1 MTEHRTTSEEEAQV
15 EERAFQ
21 TEVQQVLQILVHS
34 LYTDKDV
41 FLRELVSN
49 ASDALD
55 KIRFRSL
62 TDQGVVDPD
71 AELEIDI
78 SVDKSARKLT
88 IRDTGIGMSR
98 DEVNSNIGTIAHSGS
113 REFLERLSSEQDEEQ
128 RLKLIGQFGVGF
140 YSVFMVAERVV
151 LTTRSADAGADAVVW
166 ESTGDGSYTVATTR
180 DKTDR
185 GTEIQV
191 FVRSD
196 CEEYLDAHR
205 LEAVVRRH
213 SDYVAYPIRVAGK
226 QANEASALW
235 ARPRNEITEEQ
246 YKEFY
251 QHLSGDHQ
259 EPLVWEH
266 VAVDVP
272 IQFFAVLYV
281 PRQSPLELLFSPE
294 PKVRVNLHVKRVFI
308 QDDCEVLPLYLRFVR
323 GVVDCDD
330 LPLNVA
336 RESLQNNPVVARI
349 RQTLTRRVLS
359 CIEGLVDRDP
369 AAFLTFWESFGIVLK
384 EGVARDFEHR
394 EQVGKLLRFYSSFS
408 EKLATDDGPADA
420 DAREAQAE
428 EATQEADAEADAGK
442 DAESEEKARTPE
454 TEGLISLQDYVDRM
468 KSDQEKIF
476 YLGGDSRAA
485 VEQSPLLEAF
495 RRHDLEVLYL
505 TDPVDEW
512 VVGSMQDFD
521 GKPFQAIDAEDVE
534 LPEEVKLE
542 GTEDAGDK
550 ERTIELVSYLKK
562 ELEERVG
569 DVRES
574 SRLSDSPCA
583 LVTPKGGVSQQMER
597 LMRISDESFPLTRRT
612 LEINPRHATIRN
624 MGDLLKTQRDSE
636 ELKSW
641 SHFLVD
647 YVLLAEGQVEDPQRV
662 MGQIQ
667 KMMGAASEAAL
678 SARKQ
683 EDS

>member
-1 MTEHRTTSEEEAQV
+1 MTEHHTTGEQEAQV

-62 TDQGVVDPD
+62 TDRGIVDPD

-78 SVDKSARKLT
+78 SVDNTARKLT

-98 DEVNSNIGTIAHSGS
+98 DEVNRNIGTIAHSGS
-113 REFLERLSSEQDEEQ
+113 REFLERLSAEQDEEQ

-140 YSVFMVAERVV
+140 YSVFMIAERVV
-151 LTTRSADAGADAVVW
+151 LTTRSADPDADAVIW

-180 DKTDR
+180 DKTGR

-196 CEEYLDAHR
+196 CDEYLDAHR

-213 SDYVAYPIRVAGK
+213 SDYVAYPIKVAGK

-235 ARPRNEITEEQ
+235 ARPRNEITDEQ

-272 IQFFAVLYV
+272 IQFHAVLYL
-281 PRQSPLELLFSPE
+281 PRQSPLELLFSPD

-336 RESLQNNPVVARI
+336 RESLQNNPVVVKI

-359 CIEGLVDRDP
+359 CIEGLADRDP

-408 EKLATDDGPADA
+408 GKLAVDAGSAEAD
-420 DAREAQAE
+420 
-428 EATQEADAEADAGK
+428 QEADAESG
-442 DAESEEKARTPE
+442 EKSRTPQ
-454 TEGLISLQDYVDRM
+454 TEGLVSLQDYVDRM
-468 KSDQEKIF
+468 KSDQEKVF
-476 YLGGDSRAA
+476 YLSGESRAA

-521 GKPFQAIDAEDVE
+521 GKPFQAVDAEDVE

-542 GTEDAGDK
+542 GGEDAADK
-550 ERTIELVSYLKK
+550 ERTIELASFLKK

-569 DVRES
+569 DVKES

-583 LVTPKGGVSQQMER
+583 LVTPSGGLSQQMER
-597 LMRISDESFPLTRRT
+597 LMRVSDENFPATRRT
-612 LEINPRHATIRN
+612 LEINPRHAAIRN
-624 MGDLLKTQRDSE
+624 MGELLKAQRDSP

-641 SHFLVD
+641 AHFLVD

-662 MGQIQ
+662 MAQIQ

-678 SARKQ
+678 EARRSQ

>member
-1 MTEHRTTSEEEAQV
+1 MTEHHSTGEQEAQV

-62 TDQGVVDPD
+62 TDQGIVDPD

-78 SVDKSARKLT
+78 SVDNTAKKLT

-98 DEVNSNIGTIAHSGS
+98 DEVNRNIGTIAHSGS
-113 REFLERLSSEQDEEQ
+113 REFLERLSAEQDEEQ

-140 YSVFMVAERVV
+140 YSVFMIAERVV
-151 LTTRSADAGADAVVW
+151 LTTRSADPEAEAVVW
-166 ESTGDGSYTVATTR
+166 ESTGDGSYTIATTR
-180 DKTDR
+180 DKTGR

-213 SDYVAYPIRVAGK
+213 SDYVAYPIKVAGK

-235 ARPRNEITEEQ
+235 ARPRNEITDEQ

-272 IQFFAVLYV
+272 IQFYAVLYV
-281 PRQSPLELLFSPE
+281 PRQSPLELLFSPD

-336 RESLQNNPVVARI
+336 RESLQNNPVVVKI

-359 CIEGLVDRDP
+359 CIEGLADRDP

-408 EKLATDDGPADA
+408 GKLA
-420 DAREAQAE
+420 
-428 EATQEADAEADAGK
+428 AEAAP
-442 DAESEEKARTPE
+442 AEDEEKTRTPQ
-454 TEGLISLQDYVDRM
+454 TEGLVSLQDYVDRM

-476 YLGGDSRAA
+476 YLSGESRPG

-542 GTEDAGDK
+542 GAEDAGDK
-550 ERTIELVSYLKK
+550 ERTIELASFLKK

-569 DVRES
+569 DVKES

-597 LMRISDESFPLTRRT
+597 LMRVSDENFPVTRRT
-612 LEINPRHATIRN
+612 LEINPRHAAIRN
-624 MGDLLKTQRDSE
+624 MGELLKAQRDSP

-641 SHFLVD
+641 AHFLVD

-678 SARKQ
+678 QARRSQ

>member
-1 MTEHRTTSEEEAQV
+1 
-15 EERAFQ
+15 
-21 TEVQQVLQILVHS
+21 
-34 LYTDKDV
+34 
-41 FLRELVSN
+41 
-49 ASDALD
+49 
-55 KIRFRSL
+55 
-62 TDQGVVDPD
+62 
-71 AELEIDI
+71 
-78 SVDKSARKLT
+78 
-88 IRDTGIGMSR
+88 
-98 DEVNSNIGTIAHSGS
+98 
-113 REFLERLSSEQDEEQ
+113 
-128 RLKLIGQFGVGF
+128 
-140 YSVFMVAERVV
+140 
-151 LTTRSADAGADAVVW
+151 
-166 ESTGDGSYTVATTR
+166 
-180 DKTDR
+180 
-185 GTEIQV
+185 
-191 FVRSD
+191 
-196 CEEYLDAHR
+196 
-205 LEAVVRRH
+205 
-213 SDYVAYPIRVAGK
+213 
-226 QANEASALW
+226 
-235 ARPRNEITEEQ
+235 
-246 YKEFY
+246 
-251 QHLSGDHQ
+251 
-259 EPLVWEH
+259 
-266 VAVDVP
+266 
-272 IQFFAVLYV
+272 
-281 PRQSPLELLFSPE
+281 
-294 PKVRVNLHVKRVFI
+294 
-308 QDDCEVLPLYLRFVR
+308 
-323 GVVDCDD
+323 
-330 LPLNVA
+330 
-336 RESLQNNPVVARI
+336 
-349 RQTLTRRVLS
+349 
-359 CIEGLVDRDP
+359 
-369 AAFLTFWESFGIVLK
+369 
-384 EGVARDFEHR
+384 
-394 EQVGKLLRFYSSFS
+394 
-408 EKLATDDGPADA
+408 
-420 DAREAQAE
+420 
-428 EATQEADAEADAGK
+428 
-442 DAESEEKARTPE
+442 
-454 TEGLISLQDYVDRM
+454 M

-476 YLGGDSRAA
+476 YLSGDSRAA

-624 MGDLLKTQRDSE
+624 MGELLKAQRDSE

-678 SARKQ
+678 AERKQ